1 MYVAI
6 VVSYVPWISAADD
19 RSTRFSRFRTRY
31 SCKLC
36 FSDYTADH
44 RNQWSVCSSSQV
56 TLSQEKEPCCRGA
69 FLALMLYF
77 HVHNLKLSFLCMG
90 CSSFKNMSKFIISL
104 RKRIARHMLFFLFS
118 CCVQCQDLINTCYI
132 TCCSKARH
140 CEYDISCSYVG

>member
-1 MYVAI
+1 MIDPQDFQDSEPDILANSASAIIQRIKETSDQCAVAL
-6 VVSYVPWISAADD
+6 
-19 RSTRFSRFRTRY
+19 RS
-31 SCKLC
+31 LC
-36 FSDYTADH
+36 RRKKSLAVEVH
-44 RNQWSVCSSSQV
+44 
-56 TLSQEKEPCCRGA
+56 L
-69 FLALMLYF
+69 LALMLYF